1 MWATPLRGL
10 TNQGFSAVLLG
21 GMILEEQLA
30 GLTVRHTFGPWVPK
44 RHQLVT
50 DIGEVPVMEKMQDP
64 KMCWAFPLPGR
75 GVVVAVYPS
84 HALISLQ

>member
-1 MWATPLRGL
+1 
-10 TNQGFSAVLLG
+10 
-21 GMILEEQLA
+21 MILEEQLA
-30 GLTVRHTFGPWVPK
+30 GLTVRHTLWTVGAQKTPACF
-44 RHQLVT
+44 

>member
-1 MWATPLRGL
+1 
-10 TNQGFSAVLLG
+10 
-21 GMILEEQLA
+21 MILEEQLA
-30 GLTVRHTFGPWVPK
+30 GLTVRHTLWTVGAQ

-75 GVVVAVYPS
+75 GVV
-84 HALISLQ
+84 LQCIPLTP